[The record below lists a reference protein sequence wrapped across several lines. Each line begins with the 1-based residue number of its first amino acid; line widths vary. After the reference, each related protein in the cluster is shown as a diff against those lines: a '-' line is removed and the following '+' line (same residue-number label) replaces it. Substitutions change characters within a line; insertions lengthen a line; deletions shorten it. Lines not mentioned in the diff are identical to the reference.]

1 MTRVGPSLR
10 AALPPLPEVGPRTE
24 AEETLS
30 PRELVMSLPRIAP
43 ARSATTLPA
52 GLHALPAPPPPTR
65 SGLDAL
71 RTGATAIG
79 ASSDAVRTMLATAQR
94 LMSLDDTVRATR
106 RERADA

>member
-30 PRELVMSLPRIAP
+30 PRELVMSLPRLAP
-43 ARSATTLPA
+43 ARPAALPA
-52 GLHALPAPPPPTR
+52 GLRALPPPPPPTR

-71 RTGATAIG
+71 RTGATSMG
-79 ASSDAVRTMLATAQR
+79 MNNDAVRAMLTTAQR
-94 LMSLDDTVRATR
+94 LMGMGDAVQAARRAK
-106 RERADA
+106 AQA